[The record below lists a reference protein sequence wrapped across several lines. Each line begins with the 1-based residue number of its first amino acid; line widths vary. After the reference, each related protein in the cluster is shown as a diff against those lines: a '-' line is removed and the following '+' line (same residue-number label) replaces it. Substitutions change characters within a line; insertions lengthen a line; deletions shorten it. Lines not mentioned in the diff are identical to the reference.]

1 MDKTCTDIIMA
12 LATVV
17 IATFT
22 GVSCYVAYRIHQST
36 QQRDKEFQDIL
47 EKLIAATLASGPGLG
62 EEKTMARCFK
72 EQLRELRELK
82 KEGPF

>member
-1 MDKTCTDIIMA
+1 MTTEVLMASATLIIA
-12 LATVV
+12 
-17 IATFT
+17 IFSI
-22 GVSCYVAYRIHQST
+22 VSCYVAYRIHQAT
-36 QQRDKEFQDIL
+36 QKRDKELQDIL
-47 EKLIAATLASGPGLG
+47 EKLIAATLASGPGVG